1 VAPSRE
7 RVKAAIAQ
15 VKATQLARGARLKM
29 MNLKSAEND
38 AREELDSSRS
48 SPPRENLSSA
58 SKTTLEISTPVPPS
72 TVSSTD
78 SNVEIRVIEQRNS
91 NSTQPPPSPSPSQR
105 YADDKKAPTTN
116 EQGASATAIPAS
128 LSKDDDSVQEEN
140 PADAE
145 TLAKVGEYIDT
156 LNHLHKDRAVTTASS
171 DEENTGPL
179 NAEDTIR
186 HLQALLSDDDDEQQ
200 HDPKTLAEFSDYIDA
215 LQKPQATAID
225 EGLEMVKSLSSDEL
239 EMQSL
244 PQEMM
249 VQVGAYIDRLSRLKR
264 TRLERNNADLSVTN
278 KGSADSD
285 NSSPANLKVNT
296 TTMMGHYLE
305 EISADRFK
313 SPEEKQAMREIRSVL
328 IPNDCPGVSTQDMS
342 PETTQD
348 LSPETLDLISAYV
361 DNLAGKASLV
371 KKESPVKKPLPKDSG
386 TVQDFAV
393 GDDSSIE
400 KLQRTN
406 ETSPEGE
413 DFGTSNPPVAVLG
426 TTKKQS
432 DESRSQGKS
441 VDETVVSVKKNA
453 GPFPIR
459 TSSDDQ
465 NRATSIFSSAKA
477 KSAREK
483 RMSPEEMRN
492 AGTLINRLLSR
503 NPAAAAPEPAQTP
516 ISSSDEDDNTDKK
529 PLIQRPQK
537 KIPVAASPTPEPLK
551 VAASDKEDTMSM
563 IDNEQTPAQT
573 SGKAVVDEKKV
584 ATAESTPT
592 GVNLPFDDKSTAKL
606 NRPEE
611 MRIRKD
617 PPTMSSVRKDPPIDK
632 PMSSVAAGT
641 ARDDTPEENPLR
653 STIFMKKDV
662 ASLESKVRDPA
673 PDVTLRT
680 GVSGEFTRREEPHL
694 ASVVID
700 GIESGRSLGSKS
712 AAVADQSRPEELTL
726 PVAGDSEA
734 REQDILVAAVE
745 PEASSVVDETSRIL
759 DNEADAKVTAT
770 DQGPTEGQT
779 FSTAAECSIVTP
791 ELSAV
796 RSPGLDTHEGPGE
809 KKEDN
814 ERRAIESVD
823 FDFENRLLVDP
834 AETSEVWPDSRLEE
848 ESSHFSEALLR
859 VYASLVISK
868 DPSTG
873 EIEQFSHLVHYAFP
887 FLDAKQPTPVEA
899 ANIRQEARHIGLSL
913 QLVDRF
919 LTAAEQQSSDGSSQ
933 IRPDGI
939 EEFNNDEAIE
949 KFLGRLQGSRAEE
962 SSPPLSESI
971 IDAAAAEAGDEE
983 DCNPNC
989 AVKDKVG
996 AEIPIERGNCV
1007 PSLASDDGPWWIA
1020 AARLAAFSSERREA
1034 KDSINENVVSFEE
1047 DFIYSGESEEGCPDT
1062 NSADEAA
1069 KIHAKKSNS
1078 VEHDINSFWENSAE
1092 NNKVRRLQR
1101 GRTRLPGRG
1110 ATRFS
1115 NAKKT
1120 PARHESV
1127 EDQWIR
1133 RRSMATWSTHNQWKH
1148 EQWLAPKQLK
1158 VIEVDDPRE
1167 INGVEAAETLSC
1179 PAFRRNTRK
1188 GCPGTDQW
1196 RLPYKERTSA
1206 HPGYFN
1212 VDVYSLYNSTDA
1224 LTQIHRLD
1232 SKPWENREVKQLFL
1246 YEQSIAFCRN
1256 WFGRFREMEGIR
1268 VRQPVAHPKSM
1279 EMPMRVNEWSE
1290 DWYTPPW
1297 ADPLS
1302 SNLSGSVSQPSRRHK
1317 VGRRLLGPYRDP
1329 GEEDSYT
1336 SWGEIP
1342 ECGTI
1347 KNVKLKI
1354 GERISR
1360 VTPDLTSSLRRSR
1373 WRKKHFP
1380 KGTFPY

>member
-1 VAPSRE
+1 MTTPTAPMSVASNASSSRKQRVLPSRD

-15 VKATQLARGARLKM
+15 VKATQLARGTRLKM

-48 SPPRENLSSA
+48 STPRENLSPV
-58 SKTTLEISTPVPPS
+58 SKTTLEISTPVP
-72 TVSSTD
+72 TKSST
-78 SNVEIRVIEQRNS
+78 
-91 NSTQPPPSPSPSQR
+91 T
-105 YADDKKAPTTN
+105 KKG
-116 EQGASATAIPAS
+116 QGASPTAIPAS
-128 LSKDDDSVQEEN
+128 LSKDDSVQEEN

-156 LNHLHKDRAVTTASS
+156 LNHLNKEGFVTTASS
-171 DEENTGPL
+171 DEENAGPL
-179 NAEDTIR
+179 STEDTMIR
-186 HLQALLSDDDDEQQ
+186 LQALLSDDDDDDEQQ

-215 LQKPQATAID
+215 LQKPKATAIED
-225 EGLEMVKSLSSDEL
+225 DGLEMVKSLSSDEL
-239 EMQSL
+239 EIQSL

-264 TRLERNNADLSVTN
+264 TRLERSNADLSATN
-278 KGSADSD
+278 NGSSDSD
-285 NSSPANLKVNT
+285 KNSPANLKVNT

-305 EISADRFK
+305 QISADSFK

-328 IPNDCPGVSTQDMS
+328 IPDDCPGVSTQDTS

-371 KKESPVKKPLPKDSG
+371 KNESPGKEPLPKNTG
-386 TVQDFAV
+386 TLEDVAV
-393 GDDSSIE
+393 GVISSID
-400 KLQRTN
+400 KLQRKN
-406 ETSPEGE
+406 ETSPEGA
-413 DFGTSNPPVAVLG
+413 DSGNFNPPATVLG
-426 TTKKQS
+426 TTNKEI
-432 DESRSQGKS
+432 DERRSQGKS
-441 VDETVVSVKKNA
+441 VNETLASVKKIA
-453 GPFPIR
+453 GPVPIR
-459 TSSDDQ
+459 TSPDDQ
-465 NRATSIFSSAKA
+465 DRATSIFSSV
-477 KSAREK
+477 KSKSTREK

-492 AGTLINRLLSR
+492 AGTLINRLLSN
-503 NPAAAAPEPAQTP
+503 NPAAAAPKPAQTSS
-516 ISSSDEDDNTDKK
+516 SSSDEHVTDKK
-529 PLIQRPQK
+529 PLVQRPQRI
-537 KIPVAASPTPEPLK
+537 IPVAAAPAPAPGPLQT
-551 VAASDKEDTMSM
+551 AASDNEATKIM
-563 IDNEQTPAQT
+563 IDNEQAPAQ
-573 SGKAVVDEKKV
+573 SGGKAVVDEKKV
-584 ATAESTPT
+584 TTAESTPT
-592 GVNLPFDDKSTAKL
+592 AANLPVDDKSTAKL

-617 PPTMSSVRKDPPIDK
+617 PPTMSSSRKDPPIGK
-632 PMSSVAAGT
+632 PMSSEAAGV
-641 ARDDTPEENPLR
+641 ARDDTPEENPCR
-653 STIFMKKDV
+653 NTIFMKEDV

-673 PDVTLRT
+673 PDVTLQT
-680 GVSGEFTRREEPHL
+680 GISCELAEREEPHL
-694 ASVVID
+694 ALVGID
-700 GIESGRSLGSKS
+700 GIDSGRAFDSMIV
-712 AAVADQSRPEELTL
+712 AVADQSKTADLTL
-726 PVAGDSEA
+726 PVVDESEA
-734 REQDILVAAVE
+734 REQDIRVAAVE
-745 PEASSVVDETSRIL
+745 PEASRVVDETARIL
-759 DNEADAKVTAT
+759 DNEADVKGTVIN
-770 DQGPTEGQT
+770 Q
-779 FSTAAECSIVTP
+779 VW
-791 ELSAV
+791 
-796 RSPGLDTHEGPGE
+796 SPGLDTHVGPEE
-809 KKEDN
+809 KKEEN
-814 ERRAIESVD
+814 ALRTIACVD
-823 FDFENRLLVDP
+823 LDFENRLLVDP
-834 AETSEVWPDSRLEE
+834 AETSGVLPDSRSEE
-848 ESSHFSEALLR
+848 DSSHFSAALR
-859 VYASLVISK
+859 R
-868 DPSTG
+868 
-873 EIEQFSHLVHYAFP
+873 ERFSHLVHYAFP
-887 FLDAKQPTPVEA
+887 FLDGKQPTQAEA
-899 ANIRQEARHIGLSL
+899 ANIRQEAQRIGLAL

-919 LTAAEQQSSDGSSQ
+919 LTAAEQQSSDGSSR
-933 IRPDGI
+933 IMPDGI

-949 KFLGRLQGSRAEE
+949 KFFCRLQGSRAEE
-962 SSPPLSESI
+962 SSASLRESKI
-971 IDAAAAEAGDEE
+971 EVVAAEAGDEE
-983 DCNPNC
+983 DFNLHY
-989 AVKDKVG
+989 AVKDKKG
-996 AEIPIERGNCV
+996 TEIPIEGGNCV

-1020 AARLAAFSSERREA
+1020 AARLAAFSSEKREA
-1034 KDSINENVVSFEE
+1034 KDSINVNVVSFDE
-1047 DFIYSGESEEGCPDT
+1047 DIINSGESAEGGPDA
-1062 NSADEAA
+1062 NSADEASTIQEK
-1069 KIHAKKSNS
+1069 KINS
-1078 VEHDINSFWENSAE
+1078 VEHDINTFWENSAE

-1101 GRTRLPGRG
+1101 ERNRVGNSRIPGRV
-1110 ATRFS
+1110 AMRFS
-1115 NAKKT
+1115 NSKKT

-1127 EDQWIR
+1127 QDQWIR
-1133 RRSMATWSTHNQWKH
+1133 RRSMATWSNHNQWKH

-1158 VIEVDDPRE
+1158 VIEVDDPQE

-1188 GCPGTDQW
+1188 GPPGTDQW

-1212 VDVYSLYNSTDA
+1212 VDVYSLYDSTDA

-1256 WFGRFREMEGIR
+1256 WFGRFHEMEGIR
-1268 VRQPVAHPKSM
+1268 VRQPVARPKSM

-1317 VGRRLLGPYRDP
+1317 VGRRLLGPYRIP

>member
-1 VAPSRE
+1 MSVAASNAASSRRQLRVAPSRE

-48 SPPRENLSSA
+48 SPPRESLSSA
-58 SKTTLEISTPVPPS
+58 SKTTLEISTPVPTS
-72 TVSSTD
+72 TISSTG
-78 SNVEIRVIEQRNS
+78 SNVEIRGIEQRNS
-91 NSTQPPPSPSPSQR
+91 NLTRPPPSPSQL
-105 YADDKKAPTTN
+105 YTDEKKSPTTN
-116 EQGASATAIPAS
+116 EQGASPTSIPAS
-128 LSKDDDSVQEEN
+128 LSKDNFVQEEN

-145 TLAKVGEYIDT
+145 TLVKVGEYIDI
-156 LNHLHKDRAVTTASS
+156 LNDLHRDRGVTTAFS
-171 DEENTGPL
+171 DEENAGPL
-179 NAEDTIR
+179 SAEDTIIR
-186 HLQALLSDDDDEQQ
+186 LQALLSEDEEEQQ

-225 EGLEMVKSLSSDEL
+225 DALEMVKSLSSDEL

-264 TRLERNNADLSVTN
+264 TRLERNNVDLSATN
-278 KGSADSD
+278 NGSSDSD
-285 NSSPANLKVNT
+285 KNCPANLKVNT

-305 EISADRFK
+305 RISADRFK
-313 SPEEKQAMREIRSVL
+313 SPEEKEAMREIRSVL
-328 IPNDCPGVSTQDMS
+328 IPDDCPGVSTQDMS
-342 PETTQD
+342 PETTQN
-348 LSPETLDLISAYV
+348 LSPETLDLIAAYV

-371 KKESPVKKPLPKDSG
+371 KKESPVKEPLPKDSG
-386 TVQDFAV
+386 KVQNVAV

-400 KLQRTN
+400 KLQRKN
-406 ETSPEGE
+406 ETSSEGR
-413 DFGTSNPPVAVLG
+413 DSGNSNPPVAVLG
-426 TTKKQS
+426 TTKKEI
-432 DESRSQGKS
+432 DESRSHGKS
-441 VDETVVSVKKNA
+441 VDETVVSVKKIA
-453 GPFPIR
+453 APVPIR
-459 TSSDDQ
+459 TSPDDKD
-465 NRATSIFSSAKA
+465 RATSIFSSAKA
-477 KSAREK
+477 KSTRET

-492 AGTLINRLLSR
+492 AGTLINRLLSN
-503 NPAAAAPEPAQTP
+503 NPAAAAQTP
-516 ISSSDEDDNTDKK
+516 ISSSDEDHNTDKK
-529 PLIQRPQK
+529 PLVRRPQRK
-537 KIPVAASPTPEPLK
+537 FPVAPAPASGTLQS
-551 VAASDKEDTMSM
+551 AASDKEDTKRM
-563 IDNEQTPAQT
+563 IDNEQTPAQS
-573 SGKAVVDEKKV
+573 SGKAVVDEEKT
-584 ATAESTPT
+584 TAESTPT
-592 GVNLPFDDKSTAKL
+592 AANLPVNDKSTAKL
-606 NRPEE
+606 IRPEE

-617 PPTMSSVRKDPPIDK
+617 PPTMSSSRKDPPIGK
-632 PMSSVAAGT
+632 PMSSEAAGV
-641 ARDDTPEENPLR
+641 ARDDTPEENLWR
-653 STIFMKKDV
+653 STMFMKEDV

-680 GVSGEFTRREEPHL
+680 CVSGELARREEPHL
-694 ASVVID
+694 ALVGID
-700 GIESGRSLGSKS
+700 GIESGRILGSKS
-712 AAVADQSRPEELTL
+712 VAVADQNKPEELTL
-726 PVAGDSEA
+726 PVVDESEA
-734 REQDILVAAVE
+734 REQDILVAAVD

-759 DNEADAKVTAT
+759 DNELEGKDTAIN
-770 DQGPTEGQT
+770 Q
-779 FSTAAECSIVTP
+779 VW
-791 ELSAV
+791 
-796 RSPGLDTHEGPGE
+796 SPGLDTHEGPE
-809 KKEDN
+809 EEN

-823 FDFENRLLVDP
+823 FKFENRLLVD
-834 AETSEVWPDSRLEE
+834 AADTSEVLPDSRLEE
-848 ESSHFSEALLR
+848 DSSHFSEALLR
-859 VYASLVISK
+859 VYATLVISK

-887 FLDAKQPTPVEA
+887 FLDGKQPTPVEA
-899 ANIRQEARHIGLSL
+899 ANIRQEARRIGLSL

-919 LTAAEQQSSDGSSQ
+919 LTAAEQQSSDGSSR

-939 EEFNNDEAIE
+939 EELNNDEAIE
-949 KFLGRLQGSRAEE
+949 RFLGRLQGLRAEE
-962 SSPPLSESI
+962 SGPSLRESI
-971 IDAAAAEAGDEE
+971 VDAAAAEASDEE
-983 DCNPNC
+983 DCNLYC
-989 AVKDKVG
+989 AVKDKRG
-996 AEIPIERGNCV
+996 AGIPIEGGDCV

-1020 AARLAAFSSERREA
+1020 AARLAAFSTEHREA
-1034 KDSINENVVSFEE
+1034 KDSINGNVVSFEE
-1047 DFIYSGESEEGCPDT
+1047 DFIYSGESEEGGPGT
-1062 NSADEAA
+1062 NSADEAS
-1069 KIHAKKSNS
+1069 KIQAKKSNS

-1101 GRTRLPGRG
+1101 GRTRLPGRR

-1120 PARHESV
+1120 PARHESI

-1148 EQWLAPKQLK
+1148 EQWLAPKKLK

-1179 PAFRRNTRK
+1179 PAFRRNTSK

-1206 HPGYFN
+1206 HPGYFK

-1268 VRQPVAHPKSM
+1268 VRQPVARPKSM

-1317 VGRRLLGPYRDP
+1317 VGQRLLGPYRVP

-1380 KGTFPY
+1380 NGTFPY